1 MSDTETKYRQRYL
14 DLIVNESTRDT
25 LRKRSLIVQKVRE
38 YLFKQGFIEVET
50 PMLHTQASGAN
61 ARPFITHHNALDM
74 DLTLRIAPE
83 LHLKRLMVGGLND
96 KIFELSRCFR
106 NEGIDTRH
114 NPEFTMIELYQSY
127 VDYNEMMALTEN
139 LVAYVAQEVLGTTKI
154 KYGENEIDLTPPW
167 DRKTMLG
174 AIKEYTGVDFGE
186 FFTAQEAYEKA
197 RELHAEVDE
206 QMNWGQIVEAVF
218 EAKVEPTLIQPVH
231 ILDYPREISPLAKVH
246 RDNERLTERFETR
259 VSSWGA
265 NITVEFKEEY
275 KENHDDAE
283 WDMIDESFDL
293 EGDTASKVDLERFME
308 TLSDTDRQILQ
319 LRLEKYTYQ
328 EIADKVGYATHSAV
342 KKHIDKIK
350 KDYQSYTNKN
360 EGTE

>member
-259 VSSWGA
+259 VNGWEIA
-265 NITVEFKEEY
+265 NAFSELTDPIDQRQRFEAQALAKANGDEEAM
-275 KENHDDAE
+275 E
-283 WDMIDESFDL
+283 IDEDYINAL
-293 EGDTASKVDLERFME
+293 EYGLAPTGGMGMGI
-308 TLSDTDRQILQ
+308 DRLVMLLTNSESIRDVILFPTM
-319 LRLEKYTYQ
+319 K
-328 EIADKVGYATHSAV
+328 
-342 KKHIDKIK
+342 
-350 KDYQSYTNKN
+350 
-360 EGTE
+360 